1 MAITKTMPAG
11 HFKQGCLQVLDQ
23 VAARKFEV
31 VITKRGKPVAKLV
44 PLASNRETEAEI
56 LADLRGQ
63 VRQLVSDEEF
73 MAPIDWGKDRL

>member
-1 MAITKTMPAG
+1 MATTKTMAAG

-44 PLASNRETEAEI
+44 PLASSREQEAHI
-56 LADLRGQ
+56 LAELRGKGK
-63 VRQLVSDEEF
+63 QLVSDDILL
-73 MAPIDWGKDRL
+73 APMDWGSDGR